1 MMVVMMMIT
10 MMMVPGPSFASL
22 HLIKGVWQFPLLL
35 VVGVDE
41 VLAHLGG
48 QARSTPDPEIVHQAG
63 GQGTWLSKMKMM
75 TMMLRRTT
83 RFLPRRAQVNQ

>member
-1 MMVVMMMIT
+1 M
-10 MMMVPGPSFASL
+10 
-22 HLIKGVWQFPLLL
+22 HLVEGVWWFPLLL

-48 QARSTPDPEIVHQAG
+48 QARCAPDPEVVHQAG
-63 GQGTWLSKMKMM
+63 GQGAWWSKKKMM
-75 TMMLRRTT
+75 RRGTT